1 MHPPQDMYTIQ
12 QAADRAG
19 VTIATLRYYEQ
30 EGLLRDIQRLPNGH
44 RRYSDQDIAWLEFLN
59 CMRES
64 GMPIQA
70 LKRYVSL
77 CHQPGTGRARCDLL
91 TDHRD
96 VVKDKMAALQT
107 QLERIESK
115 IGWYEDA
122 LAEQALEANA

>member
-1 MHPPQDMYTIQ
+1 MPQDMHTIQ
-12 QAADRAG
+12 EAADAAG

-44 RRYSDQDIAWLEFLN
+44 RRYSDQDIAWVEFLS

-77 CHQPGTGRARCDLL
+77 CYQPGTGRERCDLL

-96 VVKDKMAALQT
+96 VVKDKMAALQI

-115 IGWYEDA
+115 IAWYEDA
-122 LAEQALEANA
+122 LAAQALEANA